1 MISSLVFLVSSALA
15 RRHLWKSAKNFEKY
29 FIYHKLRGHTSKAT
43 LKYTFCDGRHERG
56 KKMLTKKCVNK
67 SIYNRGESETKK
79 TTTNPIQEKN
89 RARNSR
95 DQWNLETR
103 RKQQVDEKVMFSFD
117 VVRSQTHA
125 WMVK

>member
-1 MISSLVFLVSSALA
+1 MYVTNKSQIMTKKSLFLVSSALA

-79 TTTNPIQEKN
+79 LRRIPFKKKTERGIVETNGIWKREENNKSMK
-89 RARNSR
+89 R
-95 DQWNLETR
+95 
-103 RKQQVDEKVMFSFD
+103 
-117 VVRSQTHA
+117 
-125 WMVK
+125 

>member
-1 MISSLVFLVSSALA
+1 MLLLSSNNCLEFLVSSALA

-79 TTTNPIQEKN
+79 LRRIPFKKKTERGIVETNGIWKREENNKSMK
-89 RARNSR
+89 R
-95 DQWNLETR
+95 
-103 RKQQVDEKVMFSFD
+103 
-117 VVRSQTHA
+117 
-125 WMVK
+125 